1 MKKLE
6 QIQLNKLISA
16 YGGVGSIIETN
27 TNGSLIILPYD
38 KWKCFEH
45 INNNP
50 MEIMDNRLLSYVR
63 THGYPNVT
71 RLVPIRRTRQTL
83 WSRPCRC

>member
-1 MKKLE
+1 MRKLE

-38 KWKCFEH
+38 QWNCFLMF
-45 INNNP
+45 P
-50 MEIMDNRLLSYVR
+50 
-63 THGYPNVT
+63 
-71 RLVPIRRTRQTL
+71 
-83 WSRPCRC
+83 